1 MKKLYATFKM
11 QNEQLYGFID
21 GYTTYHE
28 YDYAVIYV
36 PSKKKIYSIKVTE
49 LDITGYKEV

>member
-1 MKKLYATFKM
+1 MKKLYVSFKI
-11 QNEQLYGFID
+11 QNENLCGYID

-49 LDITGYKEV
+49 LEIIGYKEV